1 METLNEENT
10 KLRYITPALQ
20 KAGWDLEHISCEDYF
35 FSDGKIS
42 INNGQAARVNQGN
55 KTDYQLCWP
64 DTNQPLAVVE
74 AKDYQKPPSYGLQ
87 QAIEY
92 ATILDIDFAYS
103 SNGQAFVEHD
113 MTTGKEREL
122 ALDDFPS
129 PEALLERHNIAH
141 GLSKEQAQETNTPYY
156 YSHESIT
163 PRYYQR
169 IAINRVTEAVA
180 KGQKRMLLVMATGTG
195 KTYTAFQIVWRLKKA
210 GLVKKVLYLAD
221 RNVLL
226 DQTIS
231 GDFKPLNSV
240 TTKVQGKNLD
250 SAYEV
255 FFSSYQQ
262 LVDEDKNNKCAPQ
275 PYEQLDAN
283 FFDLI
288 IIDECHRGSA
298 RADSSWRCILEY
310 FNSAIQL
317 GMTATPKE
325 TEEVSTHD
333 YFGDA
338 LYTYTLKQGIE
349 DGFLAPYRVQRIF
362 LDIDKFGF
370 IPEQEQLDDRGQV
383 IEQRE
388 YVQKDI
394 NRNIVF
400 TQRDTTVAKNITA
413 YLKHEGRFQKTI
425 VFCEDIDHAER
436 MRQALV
442 NENSDIV
449 CEHPDYIM
457 RCTSGVHNVASIL
470 DKFMDVDEQFPTILT
485 TSKLLTTG
493 VNCKTC
499 ECIVLDNSFG
509 EQGMTEFKQIIGR
522 GTRIKEDR
530 GKMFFTVLDFKDA
543 TRLFADPAFD
553 GDPPVVMPASVDP
566 NNPDDS
572 DNPYDPDNPDDPD
585 NMSPFTD
592 PPYDDDLTGN
602 NDEDDPDT
610 DTPHK
615 PRTKYYVSSVEVE
628 VIGKQVQYY
637 WMGSLHT
644 ESLADY
650 TKKSVHKHYSTLDD
664 FIQKWNSQDKKAA
677 ICAELEKQGVFL
689 EQLRAQTGRD
699 DLDDFDLICHIAY
712 DVPAMT
718 RKERA
723 QAVRESGYLEQ
734 FSEKARAVLDALLD
748 KYASAQ
754 IKDLDDIEILKL
766 KEFQEIGS
774 VPNIVKI
781 FGGKDQYLRAAQS
794 LENEL
799 YRAA

>member
-1 METLNEENT
+1 MMTPNINEENT

-20 KAGWDLEHISCEDYF
+20 KAGWDLGHISCEDYF
-35 FSDGKIS
+35 FTDGKIA
-42 INNGQAARVNQGN
+42 IANGKGSRVNQGN

-74 AKDYQKPPSYGLQ
+74 AKDYQKTVGHGLQ

-92 ATILDIDFAYS
+92 AVILDVDFAYS
-103 SNGQAFVEHD
+103 SNGQAFMEHD
-113 MTTGKEREL
+113 MMTGKEREIP
-122 ALDDFPS
+122 LDEFPS
-129 PEALLERHNIAH
+129 PNDLWNRHCVAH
-141 GLSKEQAQETNTPYY
+141 GLTEEQAEEVNTPYY
-156 YSHESIT
+156 YSYESIT

-169 IAINRVTEAVA
+169 IAINRVMEAVA

-195 KTYTAFQIVWRLKKA
+195 KTYTAFQIVWRLREA
-210 GLVKKVLYLAD
+210 GLMKKVLYLAD

-262 LVDEDKNNKCAPQ
+262 LVDEDKDDPNAPQ
-275 PYEQLDAN
+275 PYEQLDPG

-288 IIDECHRGSA
+288 IVDECHRGSA
-298 RADSSWRCILEY
+298 KADSSWRRVLEY
-310 FNSAIQL
+310 FSSATQL

-325 TEEVSTHD
+325 TKEVSTNS

-338 LYTYTLKQGIE
+338 LYTYSLKQGIE
-349 DGFLAPYRVQRIF
+349 DGFLAPYRVRRIHI
-362 LDIDKFGF
+362 DVDKFGF
-370 IPEQEQLDDRGQV
+370 VPHSGQIDDKGQE

-388 YVQKDI
+388 YTQKDI

-400 TQRDTTVAKNITA
+400 TQRDVIVAQRITE
-413 YLKHEGRFQKTI
+413 YLKREGRFQKTI

-442 NENSDIV
+442 NENSDV
-449 CEHPDYIM
+449 VQEHPDYIQ
-457 RCTSGVHNVASIL
+457 RCTGDVRGVSAML
-470 DKFMDVDEQFPTILT
+470 DKFMDVDEDFPTILT

-493 VNCKTC
+493 INCKTC
-499 ECIVLDNSFG
+499 QCIVLDNSFG

-522 GTRIKEDR
+522 GTRIKEDH
-530 GKMFFTVLDFKDA
+530 GKLFFTVLDFKDA
-543 TRLFADPAFD
+543 TRLFADPDFD
-553 GDPPVVMPASVDP
+553 GDPPVVYPPEGPDGPGGGNPPIDPPVPPEPPVDP
-566 NNPDDS
+566 P
-572 DNPYDPDNPDDPD
+572 
-585 NMSPFTD
+585 
-592 PPYDDDLTGN
+592 
-602 NDEDDPDT
+602 E
-610 DTPHK
+610 
-615 PRTKYYVSSVEVE
+615 PRIKYYVSSLEVE
-628 VIGKQVQYY
+628 VIGEQVQYY

-644 ESLADY
+644 ESLVDY
-650 TKKSVHKHYSTLDD
+650 TKKSMHKQYSTLDD
-664 FIQKWNSQDKKAA
+664 FINKWNSEDKKAA
-677 ICAELEKQGVFL
+677 ICEELEKQGIFL
-689 EQLRAQTGRD
+689 EQLRSQMGRD

-718 RKERA
+718 RRERA
-723 QAVRESGYLEQ
+723 QAVRDSGYLDL
-734 FSEKARAVLDALLD
+734 FSDAARAVLSALLD
-748 KYASAQ
+748 KYATAQ
-754 IKDLDDIEILKL
+754 IKDLDDIAILKL
-766 KEFQEIGS
+766 KEFQVIGS

-781 FGGKDQYLRAAQS
+781 FGGKDQYLHAAQA

-799 YRAA
+799 YRIAA